1 MSDFIATAPLY
12 AKTRVHFTK
21 IGNILCTGKGCIGC
35 DRKFHAGEDED
46 LSQILGEVDSVDFSK
61 QEPRFLSNS
70 DELAYHE
77 DKARWYGNTFPARR
91 IVLGAKKK
99 PRKDRKAKL
108 QRIRKLGA
116 EQGSLKINSP
126 RTALQQ
132 RINKPDLLA
141 LRDSTDL
148 SNRQPER
155 DFLTTG
161 KFEQKTQEKSKT
173 VSFAA
178 PLVRQST
185 FTVVGKER
193 RRFKTSDIKPEK
205 GALKSIQLSENKQG
219 SIIHTRS
226 KTYPFTAEKR
236 TNFLKML
243 QNSNVGI
250 FDIETMQTKTSS
262 KWVEEALKSGAKQE
276 DIFPRIHFKGQTR
289 AVKKISENK
298 PALARKVPKEQNN
311 ENPPTKTSERDWLAY
326 GENKSVLVIEHA
338 YKKVKENDNSLHK
351 LGFRSQQGHRYK
363 SFPRVSILEIAES
376 LDDLVQLGVVK
387 LIQEVQGR
395 WFILVSSR
403 IICDFLVLKGV
414 TLRGR
419 TFELIDLDVAAK

>member
-1 MSDFIATAPLY
+1 MSELIATAPLY

-35 DRKFHAGEDED
+35 DRKFHACEDED
-46 LSQILGEVDSVDFSK
+46 LSQILGEVDSVDFRK

-70 DELAYHE
+70 NEIAYHE

-91 IVLGAKKK
+91 IVLEAKRK
-99 PRKDRKAKL
+99 PRKDRKTKL
-108 QRIRKLGA
+108 QRIRKIET
-116 EQGSLKINSP
+116 EQGGVKINST

-132 RINKPDLLA
+132 RINKPGLLA
-141 LRDSTDL
+141 FRDSKDL
-148 SNRQPER
+148 SNRQPEE
-155 DFLTTG
+155 DFLTSG
-161 KFEQKTQEKSKT
+161 KFKQKTQEKSKT
-173 VSFAA
+173 VTFAA

-185 FTVVGKER
+185 FTVGEER

-205 GALKSIQLSENKQG
+205 GPLKSVQLSGNKQG
-219 SIIHTRS
+219 SIIHARS
-226 KTYPFTAEKR
+226 KTYPFIAEKR

-250 FDIETMQTKTSS
+250 FDIETMQTKKSS
-262 KWVEEALKSGAKQE
+262 KWVEKALKSGAKEE
-276 DIFPRIHFKGQTR
+276 DIFPRIHCKGQTR
-289 AVKKISENK
+289 VFKKTSENK
-298 PALARKVPKEQNN
+298 PALARKDLKEQNN
-311 ENPPTKTSERDWLAY
+311 KKPPTKTSERDCLAY
-326 GENKSVLVIEHA
+326 RETKSVIVIEHA
-338 YKKVKENDNSLHK
+338 YKKVKENDDSLHK
-351 LGFRSQQGHRYK
+351 LGFGSQQGQRYK

-403 IICDFLVLKGV
+403 IIRDFLILKGV

>member
-1 MSDFIATAPLY
+1 MSELIATAPLY

-35 DRKFHAGEDED
+35 DRKFDASEDED
-46 LSQILGEVDSVDFSK
+46 LSQILGEVDSVDFRK

-70 DELAYHE
+70 DEIAYHE

-91 IVLGAKKK
+91 IVLEAKRK
-99 PRKDRKAKL
+99 PRKDRKTKL
-108 QRIRKLGA
+108 QRIRKIET
-116 EQGSLKINSP
+116 EQGGVKINST

-132 RINKPDLLA
+132 RINKPGLLA
-141 LRDSTDL
+141 FRDSKDL
-148 SNRQPER
+148 SNRQPEE
-155 DFLTTG
+155 DFLTSG
-161 KFEQKTQEKSKT
+161 KFQRKTQEKSKT

-185 FTVVGKER
+185 FSVGEER

-205 GALKSIQLSENKQG
+205 GALKSIQLSGNKQG
-219 SIIHTRS
+219 SIIHARS
-226 KTYPFTAEKR
+226 KTYPFIAEKG

-250 FDIETMQTKTSS
+250 FDIETTQTKKSS
-262 KWVEEALKSGAKQE
+262 KWVEKALKSGAKE
-276 DIFPRIHFKGQTR
+276 DDIFPRIHCKGQTR
-289 AVKKISENK
+289 VFKKTSENK
-298 PALARKVPKEQNN
+298 PALARKDLKEQNN
-311 ENPPTKTSERDWLAY
+311 KKPPTKTSERDYLAY
-326 GENKSVLVIEHA
+326 RETKSVIVIEHA
-338 YKKVKENDNSLHK
+338 YKKVKENDDSLHK
-351 LGFRSQQGHRYK
+351 LGFGSQQGQRYK

-395 WFILVSSR
+395 WFIVVSSR
-403 IICDFLVLKGV
+403 IIRDLLILKGV

>member
-1 MSDFIATAPLY
+1 MSELIATAPLY

-35 DRKFHAGEDED
+35 DRKFHASEDED
-46 LSQILGEVDSVDFSK
+46 LSQILGEVDSVDFRK

-70 DELAYHE
+70 DEIAYHE

-91 IVLGAKKK
+91 IVLEAKRK
-99 PRKDRKAKL
+99 PRKNRKTKL
-108 QRIRKLGA
+108 QRIRKIGA
-116 EQGSLKINSP
+116 EQGGVKNNST

-141 LRDSTDL
+141 FRDSKDL
-148 SNRQPER
+148 SNRQPEG
-155 DFLTTG
+155 DFLTSG
-161 KFEQKTQEKSKT
+161 KFQQKTQEKSKT

-185 FTVVGKER
+185 FTVGEER
-193 RRFKTSDIKPEK
+193 GRFKISDIKPEK
-205 GALKSIQLSENKQG
+205 GTLKSIQLSENKQG
-219 SIIHTRS
+219 SIIHARS
-226 KTYPFTAEKR
+226 KTYPFIAEKR

-250 FDIETMQTKTSS
+250 FDIEAMQTKKSS
-262 KWVEEALKSGAKQE
+262 KWVEEALKSGAKEE
-276 DIFPRIHFKGQTR
+276 DIFPMIHSKKQTR

-298 PALARKVPKEQNN
+298 PALVRKDPKEQNN
-311 ENPPTKTSERDWLAY
+311 KTTPTKASERDCLAY

-338 YKKVKENDNSLHK
+338 YKRVKGNDDNLHK
-351 LGFRSQQGHRYK
+351 LGFRSQQGQRYK
-363 SFPRVSILEIAES
+363 SFPQVSILEIAES

-395 WFILVSSR
+395 WLILVSSR
-403 IICDFLVLKGV
+403 IIRDFLILKGV

-419 TFELIDLDVAAK
+419 NFELIDLDVAAK

>member
-1 MSDFIATAPLY
+1 MSELIATAPLY

-35 DRKFHAGEDED
+35 DRKFHACEDED
-46 LSQILGEVDSVDFSK
+46 LSQILGEVVSVDFRE

-70 DELAYHE
+70 NEIAYHE
-77 DKARWYGNTFPARR
+77 DKARWYGNTFPTRR
-91 IVLGAKKK
+91 IVLEAKRK
-99 PRKDRKAKL
+99 PRKDRKPKL
-108 QRIRKLGA
+108 QRIRKIET
-116 EQGSLKINSP
+116 EQGGVKINST

-132 RINKPDLLA
+132 RINKPGLLA
-141 LRDSTDL
+141 FRDSKDL
-148 SNRQPER
+148 SNRQPEE
-155 DFLTTG
+155 DFLTSG
-161 KFEQKTQEKSKT
+161 KFKQKTQEKSKT
-173 VSFAA
+173 VTFAA

-185 FTVVGKER
+185 FTVGEER

-205 GALKSIQLSENKQG
+205 GALKSIQLSGNKQG
-219 SIIHTRS
+219 SIIHARS
-226 KTYPFTAEKR
+226 KTYPFIAEKG

-250 FDIETMQTKTSS
+250 FDIETMQTKKSS
-262 KWVEEALKSGAKQE
+262 KWVEKALKSGAKEE
-276 DIFPRIHFKGQTR
+276 DIFPRIHCKGQTR
-289 AVKKISENK
+289 VFKKTSENK
-298 PALARKVPKEQNN
+298 PALARKDLKEQNN
-311 ENPPTKTSERDWLAY
+311 KKPPTKTSERDCLAY
-326 GENKSVLVIEHA
+326 RETKSVIVIEHA
-338 YKKVKENDNSLHK
+338 YKKVKENDDSLHK
-351 LGFRSQQGHRYK
+351 LGFGSQQGQRYK

-376 LDDLVQLGVVK
+376 LDALVQLGVVK

-403 IICDFLVLKGV
+403 IIRDFLILKGV

>member
-1 MSDFIATAPLY
+1 MSELIATAPLY

-35 DRKFHAGEDED
+35 DRKFDASEDED
-46 LSQILGEVDSVDFSK
+46 LSQILGEVDSVDFRK

-70 DELAYHE
+70 DEIAYHE

-91 IVLGAKKK
+91 IVLEAKRK
-99 PRKDRKAKL
+99 PSKDRKTKL
-108 QRIRKLGA
+108 QRIRKIET
-116 EQGSLKINSP
+116 EQGGVKINST

-132 RINKPDLLA
+132 RINKPGLLA
-141 LRDSTDL
+141 FRDSKDL
-148 SNRQPER
+148 SNRQPEG

-161 KFEQKTQEKSKT
+161 KFEQKTRGKSRT

-185 FTVVGKER
+185 FTVGEER
-193 RRFKTSDIKPEK
+193 RGFKTNDIKPEK
-205 GALKSIQLSENKQG
+205 GTLKSIQLSGNKQG
-219 SIIHTRS
+219 SIIHARS
-226 KTYPFTAEKR
+226 KTYPFIAEKR

-250 FDIETMQTKTSS
+250 FDIETMQTKKSS
-262 KWVEEALKSGAKQE
+262 KWVEEALKSGAKE
-276 DIFPRIHFKGQTR
+276 DDIFPRIHCKGQTR
-289 AVKKISENK
+289 VFKKTSENK
-298 PALARKVPKEQNN
+298 PALARKDLKEQNN
-311 ENPPTKTSERDWLAY
+311 KKPPTKTSERDCLAY
-326 GENKSVLVIEHA
+326 RETKSVIVIEHA
-338 YKKVKENDNSLHK
+338 YKKVKENDDSLHK
-351 LGFRSQQGHRYK
+351 LGFRSQQGQRYK

-403 IICDFLVLKGV
+403 IIRDFLILKGV

>member
-1 MSDFIATAPLY
+1 MSELIATAPLY

-35 DRKFHAGEDED
+35 DRKFHACEDED
-46 LSQILGEVDSVDFSK
+46 LSQILGEVDSVDFRK

-70 DELAYHE
+70 DEIAYHE

-91 IVLGAKKK
+91 IVLEAKRKL
-99 PRKDRKAKL
+99 RKDRKTKL
-108 QRIRKLGA
+108 QRIRKIET
-116 EQGSLKINSP
+116 EQGGVKINST

-132 RINKPDLLA
+132 RINNPDLLA
-141 LRDSTDL
+141 FRDSKDL
-148 SNRQPER
+148 SNRQPEE
-155 DFLTTG
+155 DFLTSG
-161 KFEQKTQEKSKT
+161 KFKQKTQEKSKT
-173 VSFAA
+173 VTFAA

-185 FTVVGKER
+185 FTVGEER

-205 GALKSIQLSENKQG
+205 GALKSIQLSGNKQG
-219 SIIHTRS
+219 SIIHARS
-226 KTYPFTAEKR
+226 KTYPFITEKR

-250 FDIETMQTKTSS
+250 FDIGAMQTKKSS
-262 KWVEEALKSGAKQE
+262 KWVEEALKSGAKEE
-276 DIFPRIHFKGQTR
+276 DIFPVIHSKKQTR
-289 AVKKISENK
+289 AVKEISENK
-298 PALARKVPKEQNN
+298 PALARKDPKEQNN
-311 ENPPTKTSERDWLAY
+311 KKTPTKASERDCLAY
-326 GENKSVLVIEHA
+326 RETKSVIVIEHA
-338 YKKVKENDNSLHK
+338 YKEVKENDDSLHK
-351 LGFRSQQGHRYK
+351 LGFGSQQGQRYK
-363 SFPRVSILEIAES
+363 GFPRVSILEIAES

-403 IICDFLVLKGV
+403 IIRDFLILKGV

>member
-1 MSDFIATAPLY
+1 MSELIATAPLY

-35 DRKFHAGEDED
+35 DRKFDASEDED
-46 LSQILGEVDSVDFSK
+46 LSQILGEVDSVDFRK

-70 DELAYHE
+70 DEIAYHE

-91 IVLGAKKK
+91 IVLEAKRK
-99 PRKDRKAKL
+99 PRKDRKTKL
-108 QRIRKLGA
+108 QRIRKIGA
-116 EQGSLKINSP
+116 EQGGVKINST

-132 RINKPDLLA
+132 RINNPDLLA
-141 LRDSTDL
+141 FRDSKDL
-148 SNRQPER
+148 SNRQPEE
-155 DFLTTG
+155 DFLTSG
-161 KFEQKTQEKSKT
+161 KFQRKTQEKSKT

-185 FTVVGKER
+185 FSVGEER

-205 GALKSIQLSENKQG
+205 GALKSIQLSGNKQG
-219 SIIHTRS
+219 SIIHARS
-226 KTYPFTAEKR
+226 KTYPFIAEKG

-250 FDIETMQTKTSS
+250 FDIETTQTKKSS
-262 KWVEEALKSGAKQE
+262 KWVEKALKSGAKE
-276 DIFPRIHFKGQTR
+276 DDIFPRIHCKGQT
-289 AVKKISENK
+289 KTSENK
-298 PALARKVPKEQNN
+298 PALARKDLKEQNN
-311 ENPPTKTSERDWLAY
+311 KKPPTKTSERDCLAY
-326 GENKSVLVIEHA
+326 RETKSVIVIEHA
-338 YKKVKENDNSLHK
+338 YKKVKENDDSLHK
-351 LGFRSQQGHRYK
+351 LGFGSQQGQRYK

-376 LDDLVQLGVVK
+376 LDALVQLGVVK

-395 WFILVSSR
+395 WFIVVSSR
-403 IICDFLVLKGV
+403 IIRDLLILKGV

>member
-1 MSDFIATAPLY
+1 MSELIATAPLY

-35 DRKFHAGEDED
+35 DGKFHASEDED
-46 LSQILGEVDSVDFSK
+46 LSQILGEVDSVDFNK

-70 DELAYHE
+70 DEIAYHE

-91 IVLGAKKK
+91 IVLGTKRK
-99 PRKDRKAKL
+99 PRKTKL

-116 EQGSLKINSP
+116 EQGSVKINSP

-132 RINKPDLLA
+132 RINKPDFLA
-141 LRDSTDL
+141 FRDSKDL
-148 SNRQPER
+148 SNRQPEG
-155 DFLTTG
+155 DFLTSG
-161 KFEQKTQEKSKT
+161 KFKQKTQGKSKT
-173 VSFAA
+173 VTFAA

-185 FTVVGKER
+185 FTFGEER

-205 GALKSIQLSENKQG
+205 GTLKSIQLSGNRQG
-219 SIIHTRS
+219 SIIHARS
-226 KTYPFTAEKR
+226 KTYPFIAEKR

-243 QNSNVGI
+243 QNSKVGI
-250 FDIETMQTKTSS
+250 FDIEIMQTKKSS
-262 KWVEEALKSGAKQE
+262 KWVEEALKSGAKEE
-276 DIFPRIHFKGQTR
+276 DIFPRIHCKRQTR
-289 AVKKISENK
+289 AFKKTSENK
-298 PALARKVPKEQNN
+298 PALARKDPKEQNN
-311 ENPPTKTSERDWLAY
+311 KKPPTKTSERDCLAY

-338 YKKVKENDNSLHK
+338 YKKVKDNDDSLHK
-351 LGFRSQQGHRYK
+351 LGFRSQHGQRYK

-387 LIQEVQGR
+387 LIQEVHGR

-403 IICDFLVLKGV
+403 IIRDFLILKGV

-419 TFELIDLDVAAK
+419 TFELIDLDVAGK

>member
-1 MSDFIATAPLY
+1 MSELIATAPLY

-35 DRKFHAGEDED
+35 DRKFHASEDED
-46 LSQILGEVDSVDFSK
+46 LSQILGEVDSVDFRK

-70 DELAYHE
+70 DEIAFHE

-91 IVLGAKKK
+91 IVLEAKRK
-99 PRKDRKAKL
+99 PRKDRKTKL
-108 QRIRKLGA
+108 QRIRKIGA
-116 EQGSLKINSP
+116 EQGGVKINSTS
-126 RTALQQ
+126 TALQQ

-141 LRDSTDL
+141 FRDSKDL
-148 SNRQPER
+148 SNRQPEG
-155 DFLTTG
+155 DFLTSG
-161 KFEQKTQEKSKT
+161 KLKQKTQEKSKT
-173 VSFAA
+173 VTFAA

-185 FTVVGKER
+185 FTVGEER
-193 RRFKTSDIKPEK
+193 RRFKISDIKPEK
-205 GALKSIQLSENKQG
+205 GTLKSIQLSGNKQG
-219 SIIHTRS
+219 SIIHARA
-226 KTYPFTAEKR
+226 KTYPFIAEKR

-250 FDIETMQTKTSS
+250 FDIEAMQTKKSS
-262 KWVEEALKSGAKQE
+262 KWVEEALKSGAKEE
-276 DIFPRIHFKGQTR
+276 DIFPMIHSKKQTR

-298 PALARKVPKEQNN
+298 PALARKDPKEQ
-311 ENPPTKTSERDWLAY
+311 TSERDCLAY
-326 GENKSVLVIEHA
+326 RETKSVIVIEHA
-338 YKKVKENDNSLHK
+338 YKKVKENDDSLHK
-351 LGFRSQQGHRYK
+351 LGFGSQQGQRYNG
-363 SFPRVSILEIAES
+363 FPRVSILEIAES

-395 WFILVSSR
+395 WFIVVSSR
-403 IICDFLVLKGV
+403 IIRDLLILKGV

>member
-1 MSDFIATAPLY
+1 MSELIATAPLY

-35 DRKFHAGEDED
+35 DRKFDASEDED
-46 LSQILGEVDSVDFSK
+46 LSQILGEVDSVDFRK

-70 DELAYHE
+70 DEIAYHE

-91 IVLGAKKK
+91 IVLEAKRK
-99 PRKDRKAKL
+99 PRKDRKTKL
-108 QRIRKLGA
+108 QRIRKIGA
-116 EQGSLKINSP
+116 EQGGVKINST
-126 RTALQQ
+126 RTTLQQ

-141 LRDSTDL
+141 FRDSKDL
-148 SNRQPER
+148 SNRQPEG
-155 DFLTTG
+155 DFLSSG
-161 KFEQKTQEKSKT
+161 KFKQKTQEKSKT
-173 VSFAA
+173 VTFAA

-185 FTVVGKER
+185 FTVGEER
-193 RRFKTSDIKPEK
+193 RRFKISDIKPEK
-205 GALKSIQLSENKQG
+205 GTLKSIQLSGNKQG
-219 SIIHTRS
+219 SIIHARS
-226 KTYPFTAEKR
+226 KTYPFIAEKR

-250 FDIETMQTKTSS
+250 FDIGAMQTKKSS
-262 KWVEEALKSGAKQE
+262 KWVEEALKSGAKE
-276 DIFPRIHFKGQTR
+276 ENIFPMIHSKKQTR
-289 AVKKISENK
+289 AVKEISENK
-298 PALARKVPKEQNN
+298 PALARKDPKEQNN
-311 ENPPTKTSERDWLAY
+311 KKTPTKASERDCLAY
-326 GENKSVLVIEHA
+326 RETKSVIVIEHA
-338 YKKVKENDNSLHK
+338 YKEVKENDDSLHK
-351 LGFRSQQGHRYK
+351 LGFGSQQGQRYK
-363 SFPRVSILEIAES
+363 GFPRVSILEIAES

-403 IICDFLVLKGV
+403 IIRDFLILKGV

>member
-1 MSDFIATAPLY
+1 MSELIATAPLY

-35 DRKFHAGEDED
+35 DRKFHACEDED
-46 LSQILGEVDSVDFSK
+46 LSQILGEVDSVDFRK

-70 DELAYHE
+70 DEIAYHE

-91 IVLGAKKK
+91 IVLETKRK
-99 PRKDRKAKL
+99 PRKDRKTKL
-108 QRIRKLGA
+108 QRIRKIGA
-116 EQGSLKINSP
+116 EQGGVKINST

-132 RINKPDLLA
+132 RINKPGLLA
-141 LRDSTDL
+141 FRDSKDL
-148 SNRQPER
+148 SNRQPEE
-155 DFLTTG
+155 DFLTSG
-161 KFEQKTQEKSKT
+161 KFKQKTQEKSKT
-173 VSFAA
+173 VTFAA

-185 FTVVGKER
+185 FTVGEER

-205 GALKSIQLSENKQG
+205 GALKSVQLSGNKQG
-219 SIIHTRS
+219 SIIHARS
-226 KTYPFTAEKR
+226 KTYPFITEKR

-250 FDIETMQTKTSS
+250 FDIGAMQTKKSS
-262 KWVEEALKSGAKQE
+262 KWVEEALKSGAKEE
-276 DIFPRIHFKGQTR
+276 DIFPTIHSKKQTR
-289 AVKKISENK
+289 AVKEISENK
-298 PALARKVPKEQNN
+298 PALARKDPKEQNN
-311 ENPPTKTSERDWLAY
+311 KKTPTKASERDCLAY
-326 GENKSVLVIEHA
+326 RETKSVIVIEHA
-338 YKKVKENDNSLHK
+338 YKEVKENDDSLHK
-351 LGFRSQQGHRYK
+351 LGFGSQQGQRYK
-363 SFPRVSILEIAES
+363 GFPRVSILEIAES

-403 IICDFLVLKGV
+403 IIRDFLILKGV

>member
-1 MSDFIATAPLY
+1 MSELIATAPLY

-35 DRKFHAGEDED
+35 DRKFDASEDED
-46 LSQILGEVDSVDFSK
+46 LSQILGEVDSVDFRK

-70 DELAYHE
+70 DEIAYHE

-91 IVLGAKKK
+91 IVLEAKRK
-99 PRKDRKAKL
+99 PRKDRKTKL
-108 QRIRKLGA
+108 QRIRKIGA
-116 EQGSLKINSP
+116 EQGGVKINST

-132 RINKPDLLA
+132 RINNPDLLA
-141 LRDSTDL
+141 FRDSKDL
-148 SNRQPER
+148 SNRQPEE
-155 DFLTTG
+155 DFLTSG
-161 KFEQKTQEKSKT
+161 KFQRKTQEKSKT

-185 FTVVGKER
+185 FTVGEER
-193 RRFKTSDIKPEK
+193 GRFKISDIKPEK
-205 GALKSIQLSENKQG
+205 GTLKSTQLSENKQG
-219 SIIHTRS
+219 SIIHGRS
-226 KTYPFTAEKR
+226 KTYPFIAEKR

-250 FDIETMQTKTSS
+250 FDIGAMQTKKSS
-262 KWVEEALKSGAKQE
+262 KWVEEALKSGAKEE
-276 DIFPRIHFKGQTR
+276 DIFPVIHSKKQTR
-289 AVKKISENK
+289 AVKEISENK
-298 PALARKVPKEQNN
+298 PALARKDPKEQNN
-311 ENPPTKTSERDWLAY
+311 KKPPTKTSEGDSLAY

-338 YKKVKENDNSLHK
+338 YKKVKNNDDSLHK
-351 LGFRSQQGHRYK
+351 LGFRSQQGERYK

-387 LIQEVQGR
+387 LIQEFQGR
-395 WFILVSSR
+395 WFIVVSSR
-403 IICDFLVLKGV
+403 IIRDFLILKGV

-419 TFELIDLDVAAK
+419 TFELIDLDVAGK

>member
-1 MSDFIATAPLY
+1 MSELIATAPLY

-35 DRKFHAGEDED
+35 DRKFHASEDQD
-46 LSQILGEVDSVDFSK
+46 LSQILGEVDSVDFRK

-70 DELAYHE
+70 DEIAYHE
-77 DKARWYGNTFPARR
+77 DNARWYGNTFPARR
-91 IVLGAKKK
+91 IVLEAKGK
-99 PRKDRKAKL
+99 PRKDRKTKL
-108 QRIRKLGA
+108 QRIRKIGT
-116 EQGSLKINSP
+116 EQGGVKISST

-132 RINKPDLLA
+132 RINKPGLLA
-141 LRDSTDL
+141 FRDSKDL
-148 SNRQPER
+148 SNRQSEE
-155 DFLTTG
+155 DFLTSG
-161 KFEQKTQEKSKT
+161 KFQRKTQEKSKT

-185 FTVVGKER
+185 FSVGEE

-205 GALKSIQLSENKQG
+205 GTLKSIQLSGNKQG
-219 SIIHTRS
+219 SIIHARS
-226 KTYPFTAEKR
+226 KTYPFIAEKR

-250 FDIETMQTKTSS
+250 FDIEAMQTKKSS
-262 KWVEEALKSGAKQE
+262 KWVEEALKSGAKEE
-276 DIFPRIHFKGQTR
+276 DIFPLIRSKKQTR
-289 AVKKISENK
+289 AVEKISENK
-298 PALARKVPKEQNN
+298 PALVRKDPKEQNN
-311 ENPPTKTSERDWLAY
+311 KKPPTKTSERDCLAY
-326 GENKSVLVIEHA
+326 GENKSVLVIEHT
-338 YKKVKENDNSLHK
+338 YKKVKENDDSLHK
-351 LGFRSQQGHRYK
+351 LGFGSQQGQRYK
-363 SFPRVSILEIAES
+363 GFPRVSILEIAES

-387 LIQEVQGR
+387 LIQEVHGR

-403 IICDFLVLKGV
+403 IIRDLLILKGV

>member
-1 MSDFIATAPLY
+1 MSELIATAPLY

-35 DRKFHAGEDED
+35 DRKFHACEDED
-46 LSQILGEVDSVDFSK
+46 LSQILGEVDSVDFRK

-70 DELAYHE
+70 NEIAYHE

-91 IVLGAKKK
+91 IVLEAKRK
-99 PRKDRKAKL
+99 PRKDRKTKL
-108 QRIRKLGA
+108 QRIRKIET
-116 EQGSLKINSP
+116 EQGGVKINST

-141 LRDSTDL
+141 FRDSKDL
-148 SNRQPER
+148 SNRQPEG
-155 DFLTTG
+155 DFLTSG
-161 KFEQKTQEKSKT
+161 KFQQKTQEKSKT

-185 FTVVGKER
+185 FTVGEER
-193 RRFKTSDIKPEK
+193 GRFKISDIKPEK
-205 GALKSIQLSENKQG
+205 GTPKSIQLSENKQG
-219 SIIHTRS
+219 SIIHARS
-226 KTYPFTAEKR
+226 KTYPFIAEKR

-250 FDIETMQTKTSS
+250 FDIEAMQTKKSS
-262 KWVEEALKSGAKQE
+262 KWVEEALKSGAKEE
-276 DIFPRIHFKGQTR
+276 DIFPMIHSKKQTR

-298 PALARKVPKEQNN
+298 PALVRKDPKEQNN
-311 ENPPTKTSERDWLAY
+311 KTTPTKASERDCLAY

-338 YKKVKENDNSLHK
+338 YKRVKGNDDNLHK
-351 LGFRSQQGHRYK
+351 LGFRSQQGQRYK
-363 SFPRVSILEIAES
+363 SLPQVSTSEIAES

-395 WFILVSSR
+395 WLILVSSR
-403 IICDFLVLKGV
+403 IIRDFLILKGV

-419 TFELIDLDVAAK
+419 NFELIDLDVAAK

>member
-1 MSDFIATAPLY
+1 MSELIATAPLY

-35 DRKFHAGEDED
+35 DRKFHASEDED
-46 LSQILGEVDSVDFSK
+46 LSQILGEVDSVDFRK

-70 DELAYHE
+70 DEIAYHE

-91 IVLGAKKK
+91 IVLEAKRK
-99 PRKDRKAKL
+99 PRKDRKTKL
-108 QRIRKLGA
+108 QRIRKIGA
-116 EQGSLKINSP
+116 EQGGVKINST
-126 RTALQQ
+126 RTTLQQ

-141 LRDSTDL
+141 FRDSKDL
-148 SNRQPER
+148 SNRQPEG
-155 DFLTTG
+155 DFLTSG
-161 KFEQKTQEKSKT
+161 KFKQKTQEKSKT
-173 VSFAA
+173 VTFAA

-185 FTVVGKER
+185 FTVGEER
-193 RRFKTSDIKPEK
+193 RRFKISDIKPEK
-205 GALKSIQLSENKQG
+205 GTLKSIQLSGNKQS
-219 SIIHTRS
+219 SIIHARS
-226 KTYPFTAEKR
+226 KTYPFIAEKR

-250 FDIETMQTKTSS
+250 FDIETMQIKKSS
-262 KWVEEALKSGAKQE
+262 KWVEEALKSGAKEE
-276 DIFPRIHFKGQTR
+276 DIFPRIHCKGETR
-289 AVKKISENK
+289 AFKKTCENK
-298 PALARKVPKEQNN
+298 PALARKDPKEQNN
-311 ENPPTKTSERDWLAY
+311 KRPPTKTSEGDSLAY

-338 YKKVKENDNSLHK
+338 YKKVKNNDDSLHK
-351 LGFRSQQGHRYK
+351 LGFRSQQGERYK

-403 IICDFLVLKGV
+403 IIRDFLILKGV

>member
-1 MSDFIATAPLY
+1 MSELIATAPLY

-35 DRKFHAGEDED
+35 DRKFHASEDEE
-46 LSQILGEVDSVDFSK
+46 LSQILGEVDSVDFNK
-61 QEPRFLSNS
+61 QEPRFLPNS

-91 IVLGAKKK
+91 ILMGTKKK
-99 PRKDRKAKL
+99 PRKTKL
-108 QRIRKLGA
+108 QSIRKLGV
-116 EQGSLKINSP
+116 EQGSVKINSP
-126 RTALQQ
+126 RTALKE
-132 RINKPDLLA
+132 RINKPDLSGF
-141 LRDSTDL
+141 RDSKDL
-148 SNRQPER
+148 SNRQPEG
-155 DFLTTG
+155 DFLSSG
-161 KFEQKTQEKSKT
+161 KFKQKTQEKSKT
-173 VSFAA
+173 VTFAA

-185 FTVVGKER
+185 FTVGEER
-193 RRFKTSDIKPEK
+193 RRFKISDIKPEK
-205 GALKSIQLSENKQG
+205 GTLKSIQLSGNRQG
-219 SIIHTRS
+219 SIIHARS
-226 KTYPFTAEKR
+226 KTYPFIAEKR

-250 FDIETMQTKTSS
+250 FDIEAMQTKKSS
-262 KWVEEALKSGAKQE
+262 KWVEEALKSGAKEE
-276 DIFPRIHFKGQTR
+276 DIFPLIHSKKQTR

-298 PALARKVPKEQNN
+298 TALARKDPQEQNN
-311 ENPPTKTSERDWLAY
+311 KKPPTETSERDCLAY

-338 YKKVKENDNSLHK
+338 YKRVKEDDSLHK
-351 LGFRSQQGHRYK
+351 LGFRSQQGQRHK

-403 IICDFLVLKGV
+403 IIRDLLILKGV

-419 TFELIDLDVAAK
+419 TFELTDLDVAAK

>member
-1 MSDFIATAPLY
+1 MSELIATAPLY

-35 DRKFHAGEDED
+35 DRKFHACEDED
-46 LSQILGEVDSVDFSK
+46 LSQILGEVDSVDFRK

-70 DELAYHE
+70 NEIAYHE

-91 IVLGAKKK
+91 IVLEAKRK
-99 PRKDRKAKL
+99 PRKDRKTKL
-108 QRIRKLGA
+108 QRIRKIET
-116 EQGSLKINSP
+116 EQGGVKINST

-132 RINKPDLLA
+132 RINKPGLLA
-141 LRDSTDL
+141 FRDSKDL
-148 SNRQPER
+148 SNRQPEE
-155 DFLTTG
+155 DFLTSG
-161 KFEQKTQEKSKT
+161 KFKQKTQEKSKT
-173 VSFAA
+173 VTFAA

-185 FTVVGKER
+185 FTVGEER

-205 GALKSIQLSENKQG
+205 GALKSIQLSGNKQG
-219 SIIHTRS
+219 SIIHARS
-226 KTYPFTAEKR
+226 KTYPFITEKR

-250 FDIETMQTKTSS
+250 FDIETMQTKKSS
-262 KWVEEALKSGAKQE
+262 KWVEKALKSGAKEE
-276 DIFPRIHFKGQTR
+276 DIFPRIHCKGQTR
-289 AVKKISENK
+289 VFKKTSENK
-298 PALARKVPKEQNN
+298 PALARKDLKEQNN
-311 ENPPTKTSERDWLAY
+311 KKPPTKTSERDCLAY
-326 GENKSVLVIEHA
+326 RVTKSVVVIEHA
-338 YKKVKENDNSLHK
+338 YKKVKENDDSLHK
-351 LGFRSQQGHRYK
+351 LGFGSQQGQRYK

-403 IICDFLVLKGV
+403 IIRDFLILKGV

>member
-1 MSDFIATAPLY
+1 MSELIATAPLY

-35 DRKFHAGEDED
+35 DRKFDASEDED
-46 LSQILGEVDSVDFSK
+46 LSQILGEVDSVDFNK

-99 PRKDRKAKL
+99 PRKTKL

-116 EQGSLKINSP
+116 EQGSVKINST

-141 LRDSTDL
+141 VRNTSKDL
-148 SNRQPER
+148 SNRQPEG

-161 KFEQKTQEKSKT
+161 KFEQKTQGKSKT

-178 PLVRQST
+178 SLVRQST
-185 FTVVGKER
+185 FTVGEER

-205 GALKSIQLSENKQG
+205 GTLKSIQLSGNKQG
-219 SIIHTRS
+219 SIIHARS
-226 KTYPFTAEKR
+226 KTYPFIAEKR

-243 QNSNVGI
+243 QNSSVGI
-250 FDIETMQTKTSS
+250 FDIETMQTKKSS
-262 KWVEEALKSGAKQE
+262 KWVEKALKSGAKEE
-276 DIFPRIHFKGQTR
+276 DIFPRIHCKGQTR
-289 AVKKISENK
+289 VFKKTSENK
-298 PALARKVPKEQNN
+298 PALARKDPKEQNN
-311 ENPPTKTSERDWLAY
+311 KKPPTKTSERDCLAY
-326 GENKSVLVIEHA
+326 GETKSVIVIEHT
-338 YKKVKENDNSLHK
+338 YKKVKENDDSLHK
-351 LGFRSQQGHRYK
+351 LGFGSQQGQRYK

-403 IICDFLVLKGV
+403 IIRDLLILKGV
-414 TLRGR
+414 ALRGR